1 MVRLAYYAEIPAVIF
16 DVQRVGPST
25 GMPTRTQQCD
35 ITSAAYASHGDTRHV
50 LLFPAD
56 PSECFDMA
64 LQAFDLSERL
74 QTPVIVL
81 SDLDI
86 GMNDW
91 MIKEIQWDDTSW
103 RTLPGVH
110 SRGAFFVRGSG
121 HNKFGGYTEKSDE
134 YQEVLDRLRAKS
146 NTACTL
152 VPPPVLETG
161 GDIGTQ
167 KDWAVLSVG
176 SCHGAIIEAR
186 DRLAEEQIAFDYMRV
201 KAFPFP
207 DSVNAFISN
216 YEKVFVIEQNRDSQ
230 LRQLLIN
237 EFDINPARLVPVLS
251 YDGMPVGSDFIVE
264 KLKEDLS
271 NQAAVNA
278 G

>member
-1 MVRLAYYAEIPAVIF
+1 
-16 DVQRVGPST
+16 
-25 GMPTRTQQCD
+25 
-35 ITSAAYASHGDTRHV
+35 
-50 LLFPAD
+50 
-56 PSECFDMA
+56 
-64 LQAFDLSERL
+64 
-74 QTPVIVL
+74 
-81 SDLDI
+81 
-86 GMNDW
+86 MNDW
-91 MIKEIQWDDTSW
+91 MIKEIQWDDTYQPDRGKVYDAEALRDMDSFHRYLDVDGDAIPW